1 MIRLKTNINFEEA
14 DKLIDRY
21 YDGLTSGEEE
31 KRLHIFLSRTDLPSK
46 YHAEQAIFGYF
57 GATKNKPV
65 IRLKP
70 YLSWASGIAAMVA
83 LVVGLN
89 FYSQSVSAT
98 NFAYVDGHKITN
110 KAEVKKQALASL
122 NDISGGETEVEQSLD
137 NVSDADVINQQL
149 NVFAEQ

>member
-1 MIRLKTNINFEEA
+1 MIRLKKNITFDEA

-31 KRLHIFLSRTDLPSK
+31 KQLHGFLSRPDLPQK

-57 GATKNKPV
+57 GAKKVKPV
-65 IRLKP
+65 FSLKP
-70 YLSWASGIAAMVA
+70 YVSWASGIAAMVA
-83 LVVGLN
+83 LVIGLN

-110 KAEVKKQALASL
+110 KAEVKKRALASL
-122 NDISGGETEVEQSLD
+122 SDISGGETEVKQSLD

-149 NVFAEQ
+149 TVFAEQ